1 MIRLRDGS
9 RLRDISGVSEIREG
23 YFCNYE
29 LNPAYR
35 EPLERAGLS
44 FVGEGERGEVRAFEL
59 PGHPFY
65 MGTLFQPQ
73 RSSRPDRPH
82 PLVTAFLRAAAARR

>member
-1 MIRLRDGS
+1 
-9 RLRDISGVSEIREG
+9 
-23 YFCNYE
+23 
-29 LNPAYR
+29 
-35 EPLERAGLS
+35 
-44 FVGEGERGEVRAFEL
+44 VGEGERGEVRAFEL